1 MRVRQQIRSGA
12 SLALLLQIIGLAVL
26 VCHVNSSSSSHGHGD
41 LSFEFTLL
49 NSTSLPKPLSDLT
62 ATLYGETVY
71 LAGGCDAVN
80 GNVYDD
86 TIKTFVCS
94 SASDSLYAFSYRT
107 LKVKELASMPVK
119 RYRHAAV
126 AVNGMLWLVGGRDT
140 EADAIIGQVD
150 VRRPACDD
158 LCYGEAPRCD
168 TPREVAVIIA
178 LVHWTRQCA
187 LLPTDCASSVL
198 TSF

>member
-1 MRVRQQIRSGA
+1 MFVFRSMRARQQIRSSA
-12 SLALLLQIIGLAVL
+12 SLSLLLQLIVVL
-26 VCHVNSSSSSHGHGD
+26 GALVRHVKAAHGHND

-71 LAGGCDAVN
+71 LAGGCDAAN

-150 VRRPACDD
+150 VRRSCV
-158 LCYGEAPRCD
+158 CVG
-168 TPREVAVIIA
+168 VAKRRDVIHRA
-178 LVHWTRQCA
+178 RLR
-187 LLPTDCASSVL
+187 L
-198 TSF
+198 